1 MAKNA
6 DKDNVKDCMEKFVNI
21 DGKEYKFNIP
31 VYGIELDDLS
41 TDNKKLQQ
49 IFSAFDDEN
58 KRLSTFELKNI
69 FATFQ
74 NMDVTGKNQ
83 KADNILSDDE
93 IQQAISN
100 NEKLKD
106 FSVKDIKLFIKT
118 LVQANNKKINEHKK
132 YAKYVAEGIYEQISG
147 PSLNKN
153 TIKKLKNIDS
163 TNAYYVLTEYE
174 KMAQEPLVQ
183 ALGEEWNFSVTN
195 IKYYVLKPLVNQASW
210 LGIEVSEDYY
220 QNENNVKKL
229 NTLAKTLCSAIK
241 KELDNPKFNRNGK
254 SATKLSNPDNKKT
267 EQKTEKKDPPL
278 CKEKPKDI
286 AKQLFDQISGASLN
300 KNTIALLKK
309 IGKNNAA
316 QVIDEYKKIAG
327 QNLADAINEEWGLDI
342 KTIKQYICEPLIE
355 QAKELNM
362 YYINSA
368 EENYNDMTSMESINK
383 FINKW
388 SSGIIEV
395 MDYRK
400 DIPKKINF
408 NDYKLDALKK
418 KYPDKECRQM
428 GNIILI
434 NNQNGTPFMEIKKED
449 DGKLRI
455 YDKYNKDKYAR
466 TICYNADG
474 TLDFFSTDNVWEGYK
489 TDNENPKKDKL
500 ETKVNEIFEDIYY
513 KIGGVIPATRKSLKE
528 NIEQIKSENILEI
541 MALYQNKT
549 GESLYDAINGEIGLA
564 DSRKPLIEH
573 LNSTLNMAFTNLA
586 DKDVI
591 NVMSDFKRNTD
602 LSLLESVSKMSGMP
616 KDKKQVFMD
625 KFNIKLQKFVNG
637 INADNIEETLK
648 KYQRYQ
654 CFGITEM
661 IGKDSGLSASV
672 RKTYI
677 KHITDTLSSHIADM
691 SLYEYMSDRVKTG
704 YDDIKQ
710 PTLTEIILKE
720 KGLTGE
726 EKVKL
731 IRQIENRIMNEY
743 LFSETEK
750 DDIKKLIETELN
762 KIAKNPDNAS
772 AEFIDKLN
780 CKLYKRDLYALSDD
794 SKEIKAPNGKIDSI
808 TYQGGTGDCWLLAP
822 INAIARSKKGLDM
835 LNSSLKVNADGGVTV
850 YLNGVNKSYTISKKD
865 LYSAKDL
872 STGDLDVRAIEIA
885 VERYMMEYK
894 KDDINGDTEQVAYD
908 ILIGGNKKVWYWN
921 GTKLDDTYKSKINNP
936 DILITASI
944 SNKEK
949 LSKGVT
955 TTDGQ
960 EIHANH
966 VYTVVKADDKYVF
979 LINPWNNG
987 ELLKLSYAEF
997 KSIFDQFTEL
1007 EI

>member
-1 MAKNA
+1 M
-6 DKDNVKDCMEKFVNI
+6 NI
-21 DGKEYKFNIP
+21 DGKEYKFNLP
-31 VYGIELDDLS
+31 SFGINLDEISAD
-41 TDNKKLQQ
+41 DKKLQK
-49 IFSAFDDEN
+49 IFSAFDDGD
-58 KRLSTFELKNI
+58 KRLSRTELKDV
-69 FATFQ
+69 FAVFQ
-74 NMDVTGKNQ
+74 SMDVTGKNN
-83 KADNILSDDE
+83 KSDNKLTDDE
-93 IQQAISN
+93 IQKAISS
-100 NEKLKD
+100 NEKLKE
-106 FSVKDIKLFIKT
+106 FSVVEIKSFIKA
-118 LVQANNKKINEHKK
+118 LVKVNNKKIDILKNDSKK
-132 YAKYVAEGIYEQISG
+132 VANDLYEQISG

-153 TIKKLKNIDS
+153 TIKILKDINCF
-163 TNAYYVLTEYE
+163 NAYYVLTEYE
-174 KMAQEPLVQ
+174 KTAKEPLVQ
-183 ALGEEWNFSVTN
+183 ALGEEWNFRIGY
-195 IKYYVLKPLVNQASW
+195 IKHYVLEPLVTQALM
-210 LGIEVSEDYY
+210 LGIKVSPDFYKNEDD
-220 QNENNVKKL
+220 VKKL
-229 NTLAKTLCSAIK
+229 NNLAKILCDAIA
-241 KELDNPKFNRNGK
+241 KEINNPKFADKNK
-254 SATKLSNPDNKKT
+254 SATELGNPDTQKIQKK
-267 EQKTEKKDPPL
+267 EPVL
-278 CKEKPKDI
+278 SKEKPKDI
-286 AKQLFDQISGASLN
+286 AKQLYDQISGPSMN
-300 KNTIALLKK
+300 KNTIAILKK

-316 QVIDEYKKIAG
+316 QVVNEYKKISG
-327 QNLADAINEEWGLDI
+327 QNLADAIDEEWGLDI
-342 KTIKQYICEPLIE
+342 KTIKKYICEPLIE

-362 YYINSA
+362 YFIGSA
-368 EENYNDMTSMESINK
+368 EENYNNVTSMDSINK

-400 DIPKKINF
+400 DVPEKINL

-434 NNQNGTPFMEIKKED
+434 KNKNGTLFAEIKKDD
-449 DGKLRI
+449 DGRLTI
-455 YDKYNKDKYAR
+455 HDKYDANGEYKRY
-466 TICYNADG
+466 ICYNADG
-474 TLDFFSTDNVWEGYK
+474 TLDYFSANGVWKGYDTDK
-489 TDNENPKKDKL
+489 ENPKKDKL

-528 NIEQIKSENILEI
+528 NIEQIKPDNILEI
-541 MALYQNKT
+541 MALYQDKT

-573 LNSTLNMAFTNLA
+573 LNNTLNIAFSNLA
-586 DKDVI
+586 DKNIMDFM
-591 NVMSDFKRNTD
+591 NDFKRNTD

-616 KDKKQVFMD
+616 KDKKQAFMD

-661 IGKDSGLSASV
+661 IAKDSGLSASV

-691 SLYEYMSDRVKTG
+691 SLYEYMSDRVKTD

-808 TYQGGTGDCWLLAP
+808 TYQGGTGDCWLLAS

-850 YLNGVNKSYTISKKD
+850 YLKGVNKSYTISKKD

-921 GTKLDDTYKSKINNP
+921 GTKFDDTYKSKINNP